1 MALER
6 IQKLLARAG
15 LGSRRAC
22 EEILT
27 SGRVTV
33 DGRIV
38 AELGAKADLA
48 AQDVRVDGQRVKP
61 EQPEYW
67 ILNKPKGV
75 VCTNYDPAGRRR
87 PIDLMAHSKARL
99 FPVGRLD
106 ADSMG
111 LLLMTNDGEFANRL
125 THPRFEV
132 PKTYVATVAGDLTR
146 EAVHRLVR
154 GIWLAEGRTRRAEV
168 RLVKRSRSK
177 SVVEVTMREG
187 RNRQIRRM
195 LAKLGHNVW
204 DLVRTRIGKI
214 SLRGVSVGQSR
225 RLTPEELEY
234 LRGLPDQPAPE
245 RPRPVQRPPAQAGQE
260 RGEAPQREGAA
271 PPLAAGRRE
280 GPPGRFE
287 KPRRPRPVRERE
299 WRREPTAEERGVG
312 PEPPY
317 PFQKPRGEGRP
328 VRPAQREP
336 RPQERGP
343 AARGPK
349 PFKKEF
355 GGGGREGPWRRGRG
369 SEEHGPAAGGP
380 KPFKKEFGGGGREG
394 PRRRERGSEERGP
407 VARGPKPFKKEFGG
421 GGREGPRR
429 RGRGSEE
436 RGPAARGPKP
446 FKKEFGGGRREG
458 PSRREDRREH
468 SGPPPGAAGRREK
481 RSPKTH
487 DTGGAGKTGE
497 GHGRRPGR
505 GGGGRRFGRG
515 GPPGRGRRPGGHPPQ

>member
-33 DGRIV
+33 DGRVV

-111 LLLMTNDGEFANRL
+111 LLLMTNDGEFSNRL

-132 PKTYVATVAGDLTR
+132 SKTYVATVAGDLTR

-177 SVVEVTMREG
+177 SVVEVTIREG
-187 RNRQIRRM
+187 RNRHIRRM

-245 RPRPVQRPPAQAGQE
+245 RPRPVPTPPARAGQE

-280 GPPGRFE
+280 GPPRRFE
-287 KPRRPRPVRERE
+287 KPRRPRPVRERERE

-312 PEPPY
+312 REPPH

-328 VRPAQREP
+328 ERPVEREP

-355 GGGGREGPWRRGRG
+355 GGGGREGP
-369 SEEHGPAAGGP
+369 
-380 KPFKKEFGGGGREG
+380 
-394 PRRRERGSEERGP
+394 RRRE
-407 VARGPKPFKKEFGG
+407 
-421 GGREGPRR
+421 
-429 RGRGSEE
+429 RGSEE

-446 FKKEFGGGRREG
+446 LKQEFGGGRREG
-458 PSRREDRREH
+458 PWRREDRREH
-468 SGPPPGAAGRREK
+468 SGPPPGPAGHREK

-515 GPPGRGRRPGGHPPQ
+515 GPSGRGRRPGGHPPQ

>member
-22 EEILT
+22 EEIVT

-33 DGRIV
+33 DGRI
-38 AELGAKADLA
+38 ANELGAKADLA
-48 AQDVRVDGQRVKP
+48 TQDVRVDGQRVKP

-111 LLLMTNDGEFANRL
+111 LLLMTNDGDFANRL

-146 EAVHRLVR
+146 DAVHRLVR

-177 SVVEVTMREG
+177 SVVEVTIREG

-234 LRGLPDQPAPE
+234 LRGLPDQLAPE
-245 RPRPVQRPPAQAGQE
+245 RPRPVQRPPAAAGQG

-271 PPLAAGRRE
+271 PPFAGGRRE
-280 GPPGRFE
+280 GPARRFE
-287 KPRRPRPVRERE
+287 KPRRPKPVRERE
-299 WRREPTAEERGVG
+299 WRREPTAEQRGGG
-312 PEPPY
+312 PEPPH
-317 PFQKPRGEGRP
+317 PFQRPCGEGRAE
-328 VRPAQREP
+328 RPGQREP
-336 RPQERGP
+336 RPEERGP
-343 AARGPK
+343 VARGPK
-349 PFKKEF
+349 PFKKK
-355 GGGGREGPWRRGRG
+355 
-369 SEEHGPAAGGP
+369 S
-380 KPFKKEFGGGGREG
+380 GGGGREG
-394 PRRRERGSEERGP
+394 PRRRERGSEDRGS
-407 VARGPKPFKKEFGG
+407 AAGGPKPFKRKFGDA
-421 GGREGPRR
+421 GREGPWRR
-429 RGRGSEE
+429 ERGSGE
-436 RGPAARGPKP
+436 RGPAAGGPKP
-446 FKKEFGGGRREG
+446 FNKKSGGGRQEG
-458 PSRREDRREH
+458 PWRREDRRKH
-468 SGPPPGAAGRREK
+468 SGLPPGAAGRREK

>member
-22 EEILT
+22 EEIIT

-33 DGRIV
+33 DGRVV

-146 EAVHRLVR
+146 DAVHRLVR

-177 SVVEVTMREG
+177 SVVEVTIREG

-245 RPRPVQRPPAQAGQE
+245 RSRPVPTPSAQAGRE
-260 RGEAPQREGAA
+260 RGEAPRREGAA

-280 GPPGRFE
+280 GPPRRFE

-312 PEPPY
+312 PEPPH

-328 VRPAQREP
+328 ERPWRREEGPEGRGPASQRPHRVEK
-336 RPQERGP
+336 RHSKSRSEERGP
-343 AARGPK
+343 GARGPK

-355 GGGGREGPWRRGRG
+355 GGGGREGPWRRERG
-369 SEEHGPAAGGP
+369 SEERGPAAGGP
-380 KPFKKEFGGGGREG
+380 KPFKRKL
-394 PRRRERGSEERGP
+394 
-407 VARGPKPFKKEFGG
+407 
-421 GGREGPRR
+421 
-429 RGRGSEE
+429 
-436 RGPAARGPKP
+436 
-446 FKKEFGGGRREG
+446 GGGRREG
-458 PSRREDRREH
+458 PWRREDRREH

-515 GPPGRGRRPGGHPPQ
+515 GAPGRGRRPGGHPPQ

>member
-38 AELGAKADLA
+38 TELGSKADLA

-146 EAVHRLVR
+146 DAVHRLVR

-177 SVVEVTMREG
+177 SVVEVTIREG

-245 RPRPVQRPPAQAGQE
+245 RSRPVPTPSAQAGRE
-260 RGEAPQREGAA
+260 RGEAPRREGAA

-280 GPPGRFE
+280 RPPRRFE

-312 PEPPY
+312 PEPPH

-328 VRPAQREP
+328 ERPWRREAGPEGRGPASQRPHRVEK
-336 RPQERGP
+336 RHSKSRSEERGP
-343 AARGPK
+343 GARGPK

-355 GGGGREGPWRRGRG
+355 GGGGREGPWRRERG
-369 SEEHGPAAGGP
+369 SEERGPAAGGP
-380 KPFKKEFGGGGREG
+380 KPFKRKL
-394 PRRRERGSEERGP
+394 
-407 VARGPKPFKKEFGG
+407 
-421 GGREGPRR
+421 
-429 RGRGSEE
+429 
-436 RGPAARGPKP
+436 
-446 FKKEFGGGRREG
+446 GGGRREG
-458 PSRREDRREH
+458 PWRREDRREH

>member
-22 EEILT
+22 EDILT

-38 AELGAKADLA
+38 NELGAKADLA
-48 AQDVRVDGQRVKP
+48 TQDVRVDGQRVKP

-146 EAVHRLVR
+146 DAVHRLVR

-177 SVVEVTMREG
+177 SVVEVTIREG
-187 RNRQIRRM
+187 RNRHIRRM

-245 RPRPVQRPPAQAGQE
+245 RPRPVQRPPAAAGQE
-260 RGEAPQREGAA
+260 RGEAAQREGAA
-271 PPLAAGRRE
+271 PPSAAGRRE
-280 GPPGRFE
+280 GPPRRFE

-299 WRREPTAEERGVG
+299 WRRELTAEERGVG
-312 PEPPY
+312 PEPPH

-328 VRPAQREP
+328 ERPVGREP
-336 RPQERGP
+336 RHQERGP

-349 PFKKEF
+349 PFKKKF
-355 GGGGREGPWRRGRG
+355 GGGREGSWRRGRG
-369 SEEHGPAAGGP
+369 SEEDSPEAGGP
-380 KPFKKEFGGGGREG
+380 KPFKRKL
-394 PRRRERGSEERGP
+394 
-407 VARGPKPFKKEFGG
+407 
-421 GGREGPRR
+421 
-429 RGRGSEE
+429 
-436 RGPAARGPKP
+436 
-446 FKKEFGGGRREG
+446 GGGRREG
-458 PSRREDRREH
+458 PWRREDRREH

>member
-33 DGRIV
+33 DGRVV

-111 LLLMTNDGEFANRL
+111 LLLMTNDGEFSNRL

-177 SVVEVTMREG
+177 SVVEVTIREG
-187 RNRQIRRM
+187 RNRHIRRM

-245 RPRPVQRPPAQAGQE
+245 RSRPVPRPPAQAGQE

-280 GPPGRFE
+280 GPPRRFE
-287 KPRRPRPVRERE
+287 KPRRPRPVRERERE

-312 PEPPY
+312 REPPH

-328 VRPAQREP
+328 ERPVEREP

-355 GGGGREGPWRRGRG
+355 GGRGREGLRRRGRG
-369 SEEHGPAAGGP
+369 SEERGPAAGGP
-380 KPFKKEFGGGGREG
+380 KPFKKEFGGRGREG

-407 VARGPKPFKKEFGG
+407 
-421 GGREGPRR
+421 
-429 RGRGSEE
+429 
-436 RGPAARGPKP
+436 AARGPKP
-446 FKKEFGGGRREG
+446 LKKEFGGGRREG
-458 PSRREDRREH
+458 PWRREDRREH
-468 SGPPPGAAGRREK
+468 SGPPPGPAGHREK

>member
-38 AELGAKADLA
+38 VELGSKADLA

-106 ADSMG
+106 ADAMG

-132 PKTYVATVAGDLTR
+132 SKTYVATVAGDLTR
-146 EAVHRLVR
+146 DAVHRLVR

-177 SVVEVTMREG
+177 SVVEVTIREG
-187 RNRQIRRM
+187 RNRHIRRM

-245 RPRPVQRPPAQAGQE
+245 RPRPVQRPLEQAGQE

-280 GPPGRFE
+280 GPPRRFE
-287 KPRRPRPVRERE
+287 KPRRPPPVRERE

-312 PEPPY
+312 PEPPH

-328 VRPAQREP
+328 ERPWRREEGPEGRGPASQRPHRVEK
-336 RPQERGP
+336 RHSKSRSEERGP
-343 AARGPK
+343 GARGPK

-355 GGGGREGPWRRGRG
+355 GGGGREGPWRRERG
-369 SEEHGPAAGGP
+369 SEERGPAAGGP
-380 KPFKKEFGGGGREG
+380 KPFKRK
-394 PRRRERGSEERGP
+394 
-407 VARGPKPFKKEFGG
+407 
-421 GGREGPRR
+421 
-429 RGRGSEE
+429 
-436 RGPAARGPKP
+436 
-446 FKKEFGGGRREG
+446 FGGGRREG
-458 PSRREDRREH
+458 PWRREDRREH

-515 GPPGRGRRPGGHPPQ
+515 GPSGRGRRPGGHPPQ

>member
-22 EEILT
+22 EEIIT

-33 DGRIV
+33 DGRVV

-146 EAVHRLVR
+146 DAVHRLVR

-177 SVVEVTMREG
+177 SVVEVTIREG

-245 RPRPVQRPPAQAGQE
+245 RSRPVPTPSAQAGRE
-260 RGEAPQREGAA
+260 RGEAPRREGAA

-280 GPPGRFE
+280 RPPRRFE

-312 PEPPY
+312 PEPPH

-328 VRPAQREP
+328 ERPWRREAGPEGRGPASQRPHRVEK
-336 RPQERGP
+336 RHSKSRSEERGP
-343 AARGPK
+343 GARGPK

-355 GGGGREGPWRRGRG
+355 GGGGREGPWRRERG
-369 SEEHGPAAGGP
+369 SEERGPAAGGP
-380 KPFKKEFGGGGREG
+380 KPFKRKL
-394 PRRRERGSEERGP
+394 
-407 VARGPKPFKKEFGG
+407 
-421 GGREGPRR
+421 
-429 RGRGSEE
+429 
-436 RGPAARGPKP
+436 
-446 FKKEFGGGRREG
+446 GGGRREG
-458 PSRREDRREH
+458 PWRREDRREH

>member
-22 EEILT
+22 EEIIT

-33 DGRIV
+33 DGRVV

-146 EAVHRLVR
+146 DAVHRLVR

-177 SVVEVTMREG
+177 SVVEVTIREG

-245 RPRPVQRPPAQAGQE
+245 RSRPVPRPPAQAGQE

-280 GPPGRFE
+280 GPPRRFE

-299 WRREPTAEERGVG
+299 WRREPTAEEHGV
-312 PEPPY
+312 
-317 PFQKPRGEGRP
+317 
-328 VRPAQREP
+328 
-336 RPQERGP
+336 
-343 AARGPK
+343 GPK
-349 PFKKEF
+349 PFKRK
-355 GGGGREGPWRRGRG
+355 
-369 SEEHGPAAGGP
+369 S
-380 KPFKKEFGGGGREG
+380 
-394 PRRRERGSEERGP
+394 
-407 VARGPKPFKKEFGG
+407 
-421 GGREGPRR
+421 
-429 RGRGSEE
+429 
-436 RGPAARGPKP
+436 
-446 FKKEFGGGRREG
+446 GGGRREG
-458 PSRREDRREH
+458 PWRREDRREH

>member
-22 EEILT
+22 EEIIT

-33 DGRIV
+33 DGRVV

-146 EAVHRLVR
+146 DAVHRLVR

-177 SVVEVTMREG
+177 SVVEVTIREG

-214 SLRGVSVGQSR
+214 SLRGVSVGRSR
-225 RLTPEELEY
+225 RLAPEELEY

-245 RPRPVQRPPAQAGQE
+245 RSRPVPTPSAQAGRE
-260 RGEAPQREGAA
+260 RGEAPRREGAA

-280 GPPGRFE
+280 GPPRRFE

-312 PEPPY
+312 PEPPH

-328 VRPAQREP
+328 ERPWRREEGPEGRGPASQRPHRVEK
-336 RPQERGP
+336 RHSKSRSEERGP
-343 AARGPK
+343 GARGPK

-355 GGGGREGPWRRGRG
+355 GGGGRKGPWRRERG
-369 SEEHGPAAGGP
+369 SEERGPAAGGP
-380 KPFKKEFGGGGREG
+380 KPFKRKL
-394 PRRRERGSEERGP
+394 
-407 VARGPKPFKKEFGG
+407 
-421 GGREGPRR
+421 
-429 RGRGSEE
+429 
-436 RGPAARGPKP
+436 
-446 FKKEFGGGRREG
+446 GGGRREG
-458 PSRREDRREH
+458 PWRREDRREH

-515 GPPGRGRRPGGHPPQ
+515 GAPGRGRRPGGHPPQ

>member
-33 DGRIV
+33 DGRVV

-146 EAVHRLVR
+146 DAVHRLVR

-177 SVVEVTMREG
+177 SVVEVTIREG

-245 RPRPVQRPPAQAGQE
+245 RSRPVPTPSAQAGRE
-260 RGEAPQREGAA
+260 RGEAPRREGAA

-280 GPPGRFE
+280 GPPRRFE

-312 PEPPY
+312 PEPPH

-328 VRPAQREP
+328 ERPWRREEGPEGRGPASQRPHRVEK
-336 RPQERGP
+336 RHSKSRSEERGP
-343 AARGPK
+343 GARGPK

-355 GGGGREGPWRRGRG
+355 GGGGREGPWRRERG
-369 SEEHGPAAGGP
+369 SEERGPAAGGP
-380 KPFKKEFGGGGREG
+380 KPFKRKL
-394 PRRRERGSEERGP
+394 
-407 VARGPKPFKKEFGG
+407 
-421 GGREGPRR
+421 
-429 RGRGSEE
+429 
-436 RGPAARGPKP
+436 
-446 FKKEFGGGRREG
+446 GGGRREG
-458 PSRREDRREH
+458 PWHREDRREH
-468 SGPPPGAAGRREK
+468 SGPPPGPAGHREK

-515 GPPGRGRRPGGHPPQ
+515 GAPGRGRRPGGHPPQ